1 VNQSQTQEYIDD
13 RLLAPLRRHWPWTL
27 LGLVVATLA
36 AATRFASIGLLPP
49 SFKMKPFAHAAGST
63 QIVVGKNQAFTHAV
77 PDLYFSN
84 DPPRAYALADMAAS
98 PEVTQYIARAAG
110 VPASKLAILGPVWT
124 ELQRTQAWANGPK
137 RASQIIIENDPY
149 HIDLSVRSEA
159 PPWAPLIDVETQAPS
174 PKTAAQ
180 LANAVAPGLNAYVA
194 HLQAATGVRT
204 TDRYQLSQIVP
215 ASVSPASKSQLGSVG
230 AFTFF
235 AVFVIWCGAM
245 LAVLGLRRDLRAA
258 RHASKVGDPL
268 DRSSDSRRLPAGIE

>member
-1 VNQSQTQEYIDD
+1 M
-13 RLLAPLRRHWPWTL
+13 
-27 LGLVVATLA
+27 VVATLA

-49 SFKMKPFAHAAGST
+49 SFKMKPFAHATGST
-63 QIVVGKNQAFTHAV
+63 QIVVGKDQAFTHTI

-84 DPPRAYALADMAAS
+84 NPPRAYALADMAAS
-98 PEVTQYIARAAG
+98 PEVTRYIARAAD
-110 VPASKLAILGPVWT
+110 VPASQLAILGPVWT

-137 RASQIIIENDPY
+137 RSSQIIIENDPY
-149 HIDLSVRSEA
+149 HIDLSVKSEA
-159 PPWAPLIDVETQAPS
+159 PPWAPIIDVETQAPS
-174 PKTAAQ
+174 PQAAVR

-215 ASVSPASKSQLGSVG
+215 ASFSPASKSQLGSVG

-245 LAVLGLRRDLRAA
+245 LAVLGLMRDFRVA
-258 RHASKVGDPL
+258 RPASKVSDRL
-268 DRSSDSRRLPAGIE
+268 DRSSDSGLRPAGIE